1 MTDYRE
7 ELAAA
12 IAEKYLELDALSKE
26 SGAYG
31 AIRLDW
37 ARYGEDGLDDM
48 LIAFME
54 GLDDFD
60 KSMSGAMKDEDY
72 VRTALE
78 NIMDERG
85 MTDEQRTS
93 FLKTMQTYASQS
105 GMDSL
110 RDALDGH
117 KENVMRALVQMSEAA
132 PAEKGKA
139 NTQAAMDEICQSAR
153 RRQREERREML
164 QNLTGDKADELL
176 RCYAAYCVL
185 RDGAGENRLGGNCLR
200 LIGTTVR
207 AGEKQSGAL
216 EGERSGKITGEQAA
230 EALRAIAEV
239 LLIAFALFI
248 SCSAGAYAAINV
260 VQLAGMLIGF
270 TGALG
275 GVGLAVGILC
285 ALPTGIVVTRDMI
298 RLCAKA
304 GVWLEQ
310 HALEPG
316 AQKAAQLFDDC
327 GKWMS
332 ETIAPAAQK
341 TWQDVCAALSGV
353 RPQAEAAWQNACGA
367 AQNAFNCVRPHV
379 EQAAAGAW
387 NWMEHSAYELGG
399 ALDKLFS
406 AFHMDPNGET

>member
-1 MTDYRE
+1 
-7 ELAAA
+7 
-12 IAEKYLELDALSKE
+12 
-26 SGAYG
+26 
-31 AIRLDW
+31 
-37 ARYGEDGLDDM
+37 M

-164 QNLTGDKADELL
+164 QNLTGDRADELL

-185 RDGAGENRLGGNCLR
+185 RDGAGENRLDGNCLR

>member
-1 MTDYRE
+1 
-7 ELAAA
+7 
-12 IAEKYLELDALSKE
+12 
-26 SGAYG
+26 
-31 AIRLDW
+31 
-37 ARYGEDGLDDM
+37 
-48 LIAFME
+48 
-54 GLDDFD
+54 
-60 KSMSGAMKDEDY
+60 
-72 VRTALE
+72 
-78 NIMDERG
+78 
-85 MTDEQRTS
+85 
-93 FLKTMQTYASQS
+93 
-105 GMDSL
+105 
-110 RDALDGH
+110 
-117 KENVMRALVQMSEAA
+117 
-132 PAEKGKA
+132 
-139 NTQAAMDEICQSAR
+139 
-153 RRQREERREML
+153 ML
-164 QNLTGDKADELL
+164 QNLTGDRADELL

-185 RDGAGENRLGGNCLR
+185 RDGAGENRLDGNCLR

-216 EGERSGKITGEQAA
+216 EGERSGRITGEQAA

-285 ALPTGIVVTRDMI
+285 ALPTGIVVTRVMI

-316 AQKAAQLFDDC
+316 AQKAAQMFDDC